1 MAEKTIVVLSSTIDA
16 LNSMTPTP
24 TPVTTDSVKE
34 GLTATTSTLD
44 SFLQLIGLVF
54 LLLIILVAAYFT
66 SRFVGNMKLGQLKNS
81 NFKVVD
87 AYRISPNKMLQIVK
101 IANKYVVIA
110 IGKDTIEYITE
121 VDEAE
126 VYIKDPQDG
135 EKLSFKQVFEKLKN
149 NKE

>member
-1 MAEKTIVVLSSTIDA
+1 MSEKTMIVLQATVDE
-16 LNSMTPTP
+16 LNRMTPVP
-24 TPVTTDSVKE
+24 EDAELVKE
-34 GLTATTSTLD
+34 GLTRTTSTLD

-66 SRFVGNMKLGQLKNS
+66 SRFVGSMKLGQLKNS

-121 VDEAE
+121 LDETE
-126 VYIKDPQDG
+126 VYIKDPQEG